1 MRHFPRR
8 LVAALLVGTLFS
20 SPLLYAD
27 VIPTQYPSRS
37 DAQVKVESRLTQLG
51 FAAEDARVRAARL
64 GDEQASYFA
73 ERPERLQ
80 LVGQEMW
87 GGQSDNL
94 WWEWVFGLT
103 ALAGVG
109 FMYYIFA
116 IRND

>member
-20 SPLLYAD
+20 GPLYAD
-27 VIPTQYPSRS
+27 VIPTQYPSKS
-37 DAQVKVESRLTQLG
+37 DAKVKVESRLTDLG
-51 FAAEDARVRAARL
+51 FGAEDARVRAARL
-64 GDEQASYFA
+64 DDAQASYFA

-80 LVGQEMW
+80 LVGQEIW

-94 WWEWVFGLT
+94 WWEWVLGLT
-103 ALAGVG
+103 TLAGVG
-109 FMYYIFA
+109 FMYYIFG